1 MENFLYPLLSG
12 LISGGVVAAFISG
25 FINRSTL
32 KTTKII
38 EKAVALAIE
47 EHGRTFEARAK
58 GLAGAMVPRGITYY
72 VCGNAAFLFKLHG
85 LEPPTL
91 EKMLEAIECE
101 KETVKRLERHLPE

>member
-12 LISGGVVAAFISG
+12 LISGGVVAALISG
-25 FINRSTL
+25 FINRSAL

-47 EHGRTFEARAK
+47 EHGRTFEAAIN
-58 GLAGAMVPRGITYY
+58 GVTGTQVPHALTHY
-72 VCGNAAFLFKLHG
+72 VCGNVVFLFKLHG
-85 LEPPTL
+85 LKPPTL

-101 KETVKRLERHLPE
+101 KKMVKELRGRFSE

>member
-12 LISGGVVAAFISG
+12 LISGGVVAFING
-25 FINRSTL
+25 FINRNTV